1 MPGLKDVESDIDIA
15 DEKEEYDPIQ
25 DFLNSSEDIFRDSV
39 QNQKVQKR
47 PVKEF
52 INTLKKEIRS
62 VKLSCN
68 AENEDAIQILTE
80 LIILQVIEEEI
91 DGPLT
96 EVTDKCVREKI
107 EKAIDYYNPLL
118 ADYCV

>member
-1 MPGLKDVESDIDIA
+1 LPGLKDVESDIDIA

-68 AENEDAIQILTE
+68 AENEDAI
-80 LIILQVIEEEI
+80 
-91 DGPLT
+91 
-96 EVTDKCVREKI
+96 
-107 EKAIDYYNPLL
+107 
-118 ADYCV
+118 